1 MLQATLRDWHVLST
15 TASVPWLRQVI
26 DRSLPRDA
34 EDDEVVMVDVLVNT
48 SPVSVSPDV
57 VADWV
62 VDRAR
67 ALGLA
72 SVERHVDALI
82 EGVTCWRAPD
92 GTARSSIPQRH
103 VHYAPEG
110 FDWGFGGS
118 GPADLA
124 LNVLALFLPL
134 APEATSVALR
144 DGSSVSEA
152 AWALHQAFKYDLLVT
167 LPRSG
172 GHLTPET
179 IRAWITTH
187 PLLGADP
194 LFSPLEHVDDGPH
207 GALGR

>member
-1 MLQATLRDWHVLST
+1 
-15 TASVPWLRQVI
+15 VI
-26 DRSLPRDA
+26 HRSLPPDA
-34 EDDEVVMVDVLVNT
+34 DDDEVVPVDVLVNT
-48 SPVSVSPDV
+48 SPVSVSPDA

-67 ALGLA
+67 VFGLA
-72 SVERHVDALI
+72 SVERHADALI

-103 VHYAPEG
+103 VHYAPTG

-134 APEATSVALR
+134 AADAPDVSLR
-144 DGSSVSEA
+144 DGTSVSEA
-152 AWALHQAFKYDLLVT
+152 AWALHQAFKYDLIAT
-167 LPRSG
+167 LPRAG
-172 GHLTPET
+172 GDISAKT

-187 PLLGADP
+187 PIVEAAL
-194 LFSPLEHVDDGPH
+194 LFSPLEHVDGGPH
-207 GALGR
+207 VALGQ

>member
-1 MLQATLRDWHVLST
+1 MLQATRHDWHVLST

-26 DRSLPRDA
+26 DRSLPPDGDDDA
-34 EDDEVVMVDVLVNT
+34 VVTVDVVLT
-48 SPVSVSPDV
+48 TAPVSVNPEV

-67 ALGLA
+67 AVGLA
-72 SVERHVDALI
+72 SVERHADARI
-82 EGVTCWRAPD
+82 EGVTCRRAPD
-92 GTARSSIPQRH
+92 GTAISSIPQRH
-103 VHYAPEG
+103 VHYAPTG

-134 APEATSVALR
+134 APDATGVTLR

-152 AWALHQAFKYDLLVT
+152 AWALHQQFKYDLIAT

-172 GHLTPET
+172 GHLTAET
-179 IRAWITTH
+179 IRAWITRH
-187 PLLGADP
+187 PVVGTDP
-194 LFSPLEHVDDGPH
+194 LFSPLEHLDGEPRV
-207 GALGR
+207 ALGR

>member
-1 MLQATLRDWHVLST
+1 MLQATLHDWHVLST

-26 DRSLPRDA
+26 DRSLPPDGA
-34 EDDEVVMVDVLVNT
+34 DDEVVMVDVLVNT

-62 VDRAR
+62 VDCAR
-67 ALGLA
+67 AFGLT
-72 SVERHVDALI
+72 SVERQADALI

-103 VHYAPEG
+103 VHYAPKG

-134 APEATSVALR
+134 AVEATGVALR

-152 AWALHQAFKYDLLVT
+152 AWALHQAFKYDLIAT
-167 LPRSG
+167 LPRAG
-172 GHLTPET
+172 GHISTKT
-179 IRAWITTH
+179 IRAWITAH
-187 PLLGADP
+187 PVVGADP
-194 LFSPLEHVDDGPH
+194 LFSPLEHLDGGPPL
-207 GALGR
+207 ALGL

>member
-15 TASVPWLRQVI
+15 KTPVPWLREVI
-26 DRSLPRDA
+26 DGSLPPDGA
-34 EDDEVVMVDVLVNT
+34 DDEVVTVDVLLNT
-48 SPVSVSPDV
+48 TPVSASPDV

-67 ALGLA
+67 RFGLA
-72 SVERHVDALI
+72 SVERQSDARI
-82 EGVTCWRAPD
+82 EGVTCWRTPD

-103 VHYAPEG
+103 VHYAPTG

-134 APEATSVALR
+134 PSDATGVALR

-152 AWALHQAFKYDLLVT
+152 AWALHQAFKYDLIAT
-167 LPRSG
+167 LPRAG
-172 GHLTPET
+172 GHLIAKT
-179 IRAWITTH
+179 ISAWINAH
-187 PLLGADP
+187 RFVGAES
-194 LFSPLEHVDDGPH
+194 LFSPLEHLDGGPN
-207 GALGR
+207 AAPGR

>member
-26 DRSLPRDA
+26 DRSLPLDA
-34 EDDEVVMVDVLVNT
+34 EDDEVGMADVLVNT

-57 VADWV
+57 VTDWV

-67 ALGLA
+67 AFGLA
-72 SVERHVDALI
+72 SVERQADALI
-82 EGVTCWRAPD
+82 EGVSCWRAPD

-103 VHYAPEG
+103 VHYAPKG

-134 APEATSVALR
+134 AADATGVALR
-144 DGSSVSEA
+144 DGSSISEA
-152 AWALHQAFKYDLLVT
+152 AWVLHQAFKYDLIAT
-167 LPRSG
+167 LPRAG
-172 GHLTPET
+172 GDISAKT
-179 IRAWITTH
+179 IRTWITAH
-187 PLLGADP
+187 PVVGADP
-194 LFSPLEHVDDGPH
+194 LFSPLEHLDGESQV
-207 GALGR
+207 ALGQ

>member
-15 TASVPWLRQVI
+15 TASVPWLRQMI
-26 DRSLPRDA
+26 DRSLPLDA
-34 EDDEVVMVDVLVNT
+34 DDDEVVTVDVLVNT

-57 VADWV
+57 VTDWV

-67 ALGLA
+67 AFGLA
-72 SVERHVDALI
+72 SVERYADAVI
-82 EGVTCWRAPD
+82 EGVTCWRALD

-103 VHYAPEG
+103 VHYAPKG

-134 APEATSVALR
+134 VPEATSATLR

-152 AWALHQAFKYDLLVT
+152 AWALHQEFKYDLIAT
-167 LPRSG
+167 LPRAG
-172 GHLTPET
+172 GDISAKT
-179 IRAWITTH
+179 IRAWIAKH
-187 PLLGADP
+187 PVVEADL
-194 LFSPLEHVDDGPH
+194 LFSPLEHLYGGPH
-207 GALGR
+207 TALGQ